1 MIGDAREDISKP
13 CLRIDVA
20 QLRGLDQG
28 VDDGGAL
35 AATIGSAEQPCLAAK
50 RDAAQRALGGVV
62 GEADAAIVEEAG
74 ERIPAVARRSG

>member
-1 MIGDAREDISKP
+1 MIGDACEDISKP

-35 AATIGSAEQPCLAAK
+35 PATIGSAEQPCLAYPS
-50 RDAAQRALGGVV
+50 
-62 GEADAAIVEEAG
+62 GEGRLAWIG
-74 ERIPAVARRSG
+74 IERS